1 MSPPNRPDFN
11 PVDYEIWGAHQQK
24 VYLRRQFENVDQLKL
39 ALGAEWN
46 RLSQTFINKSID
58 EWRQRLE
65 AVVEDRVFC
74 ALIFKIHQCI
84 ITLSLF
90 AILQGKVVI
99 FWRYV
104 AKLHASVWKVS
115 KLSYYGNWGGHHK
128 SGLPYIPDRIFRLS
142 RHQCACIASRGKS
155 WPTSL
160 DSTVFNGCR
169 SDVLSLLC

>member
-99 FWRYV
+99 F
-104 AKLHASVWKVS
+104 
-115 KLSYYGNWGGHHK
+115 
-128 SGLPYIPDRIFRLS
+128 
-142 RHQCACIASRGKS
+142 
-155 WPTSL
+155 
-160 DSTVFNGCR
+160 
-169 SDVLSLLC
+169 